1 MNGSTHPPNRRPPER
16 PRPNVGGRPCKRV
29 IVLDPLLVPLD
40 PDNERAALIAL
51 AVLLAP
57 IGASGAGDDTGSSE
71 GTATPANDNNDSADN
86 GQEGEADL

>member
-1 MNGSTHPPNRRPPER
+1 MNESTQPPNRRPHDR
-16 PRPNVGGRPCKRV
+16 PRPNLGGRPCKKV
-29 IVLDPLLVPLD
+29 QLMDPLLVPLD

-57 IGASGAGDDTGSSE
+57 A
-71 GTATPANDNNDSADN
+71 TATNDNDHQAAT